1 MYFIAFWFTL
11 LPGEVLMHR
20 LAKPDDN
27 NISYGTDWQMVQRVK
42 AAIYLSL
49 SLESTHIVKK

>member
-27 NISYGTDWQMVQRVK
+27 NISYRTDWQMVQRVK

-49 SLESTHIVKK
+49 SLERARTL